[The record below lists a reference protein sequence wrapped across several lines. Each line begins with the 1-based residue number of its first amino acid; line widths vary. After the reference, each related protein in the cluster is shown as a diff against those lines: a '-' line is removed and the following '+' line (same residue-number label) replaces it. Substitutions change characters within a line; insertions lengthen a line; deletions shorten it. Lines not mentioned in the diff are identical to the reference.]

1 VAEIGTV
8 DYITGTCFAPSPIDG
23 HPSVPEYNPVM
34 RLLFRISLLVLIFGR
49 SVLADW
55 DRPNEH
61 ARLLS
66 GLDLSRRGAP
76 AAPEGQA
83 VLASAAGEDI
93 RISLSVSPARFDHDH
108 ARMVQT
114 TGRDWWVV
122 WDDDRQGS
130 RKVFRQRY
138 DSTGVTLGAN
148 ELIAGSSI
156 GADYTDPRLTR
167 DTLGRIYFSWRD
179 QTGGMIF
186 LSRYAADGSVD
197 WAPLLVND
205 TSLNSFAGPFDMTVF
220 PDGQV
225 VMVWE
230 DYSALGSTIQTR
242 LFSPSGTPLL
252 GPKQVNSDG
261 GSVSHWAP
269 AVACASGSGFLVC
282 WEDYRN
288 GQADIYARQY
298 TGSGSEVGSDFS
310 VVPPPADVAAQYSP
324 RVTYSVKDRY
334 VIGWTDLR
342 LGQEIYLQRYN
353 QTTGLVG
360 ANQQVSS
367 GHAMVLNRDLD
378 LSSAAS
384 GKTHVVWSAS
394 GADNSIQSLLLD
406 SGLVPA
412 GLPEVINLSTTGQ
425 RWAPAAAFGRSGDWS
440 VAWTEAVND
449 NPNIAMA
456 LFTASGTRRPTG
468 ELVVNDETLGAH
480 SIWPQIVATTG
491 WWNLVA
497 YVSERYDRGDV
508 FVRLVSNAGNVSGAE
523 ARVNQDAG
531 SSLQAEPSFAA
542 SSQKVLLVWNDTR
555 TLAGFSGQR
564 IYGRWLSLYGDFLT
578 DEFLISD
585 SLALASKS
593 GPQVAVRSDGSGLVS
608 WLDRRGGTLQVFAR
622 WLSGGGLPDGS
633 DILISQPA
641 QDLALVRLAAGSD
654 NSDRVS
660 VAWFDAG
667 SATPTVRVRRFNG
680 DRSDAGSFTYAP
692 TTPAKIEDAAVDFGP
707 DGRTAIFWAGSAGG
721 VRRGYLTLLSANG
734 TILDG
739 PVIITDSPNAQPTA
753 LSVSMCENLYFSLT
767 WIDRREVR
775 PLAYYQILDPDL
787 VPQSA
792 NQPVS
797 SSPSEFMQNPATD
810 ASHGRAWFVWSDPRQ
825 DGLNVYG
832 RPVVYLP
839 TDVDE
844 SPSELPGDFHLA
856 QNYPN
861 PFNPVTDI
869 EFSIPVMS
877 QVELTIFNVLGQ
889 EVTTLADD
897 VRAAGVYHVVWDGTD
912 ERGSPVAS
920 GVYFYRLKAGEFV
933 ATRKMM
939 LLK

>member
-1 VAEIGTV
+1 MAENRIV
-8 DYITGTCFAPSPIDG
+8 VYITGTSFAPSPFDG

-34 RLLFRISLLVLIFGR
+34 RLVVRISLLMIVFGTP
-49 SVLADW
+49 VLADS
-55 DRPNEH
+55 DRPSEH

-66 GLDLSRRGAP
+66 GLDLSRRGVP
-76 AAPEGQA
+76 IFSSGQP
-83 VLASAAGEDI
+83 VLVSTASDDI
-93 RISLSVSPARFDHDH
+93 RISLSVSPARFDHNH
-108 ARMVQT
+108 ARVIQT
-114 TGRDWWVV
+114 AGRDWWVA
-122 WDDDRQGS
+122 WDDDRRGS
-130 RKVFRQRY
+130 RKIFRQGY
-138 DSTGVTLGAN
+138 DSLGVAVGAN
-148 ELIAGSSI
+148 VLIAGSSV
-156 GADYTDPRLTR
+156 GADYTDPRLAL
-167 DTLGRIYFSWRD
+167 DTLGRVYFSWRD

-186 LSRYAADGSVD
+186 LSRYTADGSVD
-197 WAPLLVND
+197 WTPLLVND
-205 TSLNSFAGPFDMTVF
+205 TSMSSFAGPFDMAVF
-220 PDGQV
+220 PDGQA

-230 DYSALGSTIQTR
+230 NYSALGSTIQMR
-242 LFSPSGTPLL
+242 LYLPNGTSLL
-252 GPKQVNSDG
+252 GPVQVNSDG
-261 GSVSHWAP
+261 GSVGHWVP
-269 AVACASGSGFLVC
+269 AVACAPGSGYLVC

-288 GQADIYARQY
+288 GQADIYARQF
-298 TGSGSEVGSDFS
+298 TGAGIAVGSDFS
-310 VVPPPADVAAQYSP
+310 IVPPPADAAAQYSP

-360 ANQQVSS
+360 INQQISS
-367 GHAMVLNRDLD
+367 GHALVLNRDLD

-412 GLPEVINLSTTGQ
+412 GFPEVVNMSTMGQ
-425 RWAPAAAFGRSGDWS
+425 RWIPAAAFGKSGDWS
-440 VAWTEAVND
+440 GVWTESVNE
-449 NPNIAMA
+449 NTNIALM
-456 LFTASGTRRPTG
+456 LFTASGTRRLAG
-468 ELVVNDETLGAH
+468 ELTVNDETQGAH
-480 SIWPQIVATTG
+480 SISPRIIATTG

-497 YVSERYDRGDV
+497 YVSQRYDQGDV
-508 FVRLVSNAGNVSGAE
+508 FVRTISNAGTLSGGE

-531 SSLQAEPSFAA
+531 SSLQAEPSLATNL
-542 SSQKVLLVWNDTR
+542 QKVLLVWNDTR

-564 IYGRWLSLYGDFLT
+564 IYGRWLSPYGDFITYELV
-578 DEFLISD
+578 ISD
-585 SLALASKS
+585 SLSLASKS
-593 GPQVAVRSDGSGLVS
+593 DPQVVVRSDGSGLVT
-608 WLDRRGGTLQVFAR
+608 WLDRRGGTLQVYAK
-622 WLSGGGLPDGS
+622 WLSSVGAPDGS

-667 SATPTVRVRRFNG
+667 SATPTIRVRRFNA
-680 DRSDAGSFTYAP
+680 DRSDAGSFTYGP
-692 TTPAKIEDAAVDFGP
+692 TTPAKIEDASVDIGP
-707 DGRTAIFWAGSAGG
+707 DGRMSFFWTGSAGG

-734 TILDG
+734 TVLGG
-739 PVIITDSPNAQPTA
+739 PVLVTDSPSAQPEA
-753 LSVSMCENLYFSLT
+753 LSLSMCENYYSSLT
-767 WIDRREVR
+767 WIDLRDGHPR
-775 PLAYYQILDPDL
+775 AYYQILDPGL
-787 VPQSA
+787 VPQDV

-797 SSPSEFMQNPATD
+797 SSPSEFMQNAATD
-810 ASHGRAWFVWSDPRQ
+810 ASRGRAWFVWSDPRQ

-832 RPVVYLP
+832 RPVAYLP

-844 SPSELPGDFHLA
+844 NPNELPKDFRLA

-877 QVELTIFNVLGQ
+877 QVELTVFNVLGQ
-889 EVTTLADD
+889 KVAVLADD
-897 VRAAGVYHVVWDGTD
+897 IRAAGVYHVVWKGTD

-920 GVYFYRLKAGEFV
+920 GVYFYRLKAGELV